1 MRGFDSVSG
10 VFFLLSVLLSLAE
23 TFTCNGGQVARK
35 CSDKFVVQVL
45 ITHLNNWLR
54 FHASGTGSPSSVFNA
69 VAPLWSFWINWVSK
83 IHYSIISQLI
93 GINWKSIWTSDPA
106 KFLLFNVTGR
116 GRPHLLFPPWCPLS
130 LSLSSQPTT
139 WTCHAANIVK
149 VLSVQFIHSLSLFI
163 A

>member
-54 FHASGTGSPSSVFNA
+54 FHASGTGSPLPYSTQW
-69 VAPLWSFWINWVSK
+69 PLFDPFEATDRVSK

-93 GINWKSIWTSDPA
+93 GINCKSIWTSDPA

-130 LSLSSQPTT
+130 LFPTTDVNVSLSKYRQSSK
-139 WTCHAANIVK
+139 CSIY
-149 VLSVQFIHSLSLFI
+149 S
-163 A
+163 

>member
-54 FHASGTGSPSSVFNA
+54 FHASVPGSPLPYSTQW
-69 VAPLWSFWINWVSK
+69 PLFDPFEATDRVYK

-116 GRPHLLFPPWCPLS
+116 GRPHLLFPP
-130 LSLSSQPTT
+130 
-139 WTCHAANIVK
+139 
-149 VLSVQFIHSLSLFI
+149 
-163 A
+163 